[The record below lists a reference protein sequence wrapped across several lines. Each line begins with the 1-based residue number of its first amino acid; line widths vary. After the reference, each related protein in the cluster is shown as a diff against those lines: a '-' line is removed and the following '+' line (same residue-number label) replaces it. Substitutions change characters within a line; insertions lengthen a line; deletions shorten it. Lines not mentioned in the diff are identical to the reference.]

1 VQTRAAL
8 GLLVVYPLLPSITL
22 NVSDLDAMRQ
32 AVANFQAQALWIEL
46 AISIPIDFIALL
58 WKSYLGGLGTKFGT
72 DDQCTLRWG
81 FIVFFVLALFGW
93 LISFLARGTI

>member
-1 VQTRAAL
+1 L

-22 NVSDLDAMRQ
+22 NVSDLDAARQ

-46 AISIPIDFIALL
+46 AISLPIDFIALI
-58 WKSYLGGLGTKFGT
+58 WKSYLGGLGTMFGT
-72 DDQCTLRWG
+72 DEKCTMRWG